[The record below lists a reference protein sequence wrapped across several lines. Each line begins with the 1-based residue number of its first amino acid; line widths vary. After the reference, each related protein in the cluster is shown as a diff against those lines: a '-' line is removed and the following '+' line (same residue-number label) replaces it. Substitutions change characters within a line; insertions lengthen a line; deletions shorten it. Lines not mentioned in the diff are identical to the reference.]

1 MTLDDI
7 ETPAV
12 LINQDIALENIR
24 AYQAYS
30 DKHGFDL
37 RPHIKTHKLPL
48 FAHEQIKAGAK
59 GITCQKISE
68 AEVMAA
74 AGVSDIL
81 ITYNIIGESKL
92 KRLKTLAKKLNKLGV
107 VADNEFVLEGLSNAF
122 ADEPTPLDVMIECDT
137 GGKRCGVQSPE
148 AALKLAI
155 RAHDLPGLSFRGLMT
170 YPGVNCLQRVEEF
183 ITETLELLKQNDI
196 DCPVVSSGGS
206 PDMWQAHTAPVVTEY
221 RVGTYIYNDRS
232 LVERG
237 TCDWDVCAMTILT
250 TVVSVPTQGRA
261 IIDAGSK
268 TLTSD
273 LIGLENYGYVV
284 GRPDL
289 KVSGLS
295 EEHGIIELTD
305 GTELNLAP
313 GDRLQIIP
321 NHCCVVSNMVNQVV
335 MHNSGTDFKIE
346 TVEARGCLT

>member
-1 MTLDDI
+1 MTLNDL

-12 LINQDIALENIR
+12 LINVDLALENIR

-48 FAHEQIKAGAK
+48 LAHEQLKAGAK

-68 AEVMAA
+68 AEVMAN
-74 AGVSDIL
+74 AGITDIL

-92 KRLKTLAKKLNKLGV
+92 KRLKTLAHKLDKLGV
-107 VADNEFVLEGLSNAF
+107 VADNSFVLQGLSEAF
-122 ADEPTPLDVMIECDT
+122 ANESTPLDVMVECDT
-137 GGKRCGVQSPE
+137 GGNRCGVQSSQ
-148 AALKLAI
+148 AALELAI
-155 RAHDLPGLSFRGLMT
+155 IIRDLPGLNFRGLMT
-170 YPGVNCLQRVEEF
+170 YPGVKCLERVEEF
-183 ITETLELLKQNDI
+183 VNDTLTLLKQNDI
-196 DCPVVSSGGS
+196 TCPVVSSGGS
-206 PDMWQAHTAPVVTEY
+206 PDMWQAHLAPSVTEY

-237 TCDWDVCAMTILT
+237 TCDWSVCAMTILT
-250 TVVSVPTQGRA
+250 TVVSVPTAGRA
-261 IIDAGSK
+261 IVDAGSK

-295 EEHGIIELTD
+295 EEHGIIECID
-305 GTELNLAP
+305 GNELNLTP
-313 GDRLQIIP
+313 GDLLEIIP
-321 NHCCVVSNMVNQVV
+321 NHCCVVSNMMEHVV
-335 MHNSGTDFKIE
+335 LHNSRTHFRPEAVK
-346 TVEARGCLT
+346 ARGCLI